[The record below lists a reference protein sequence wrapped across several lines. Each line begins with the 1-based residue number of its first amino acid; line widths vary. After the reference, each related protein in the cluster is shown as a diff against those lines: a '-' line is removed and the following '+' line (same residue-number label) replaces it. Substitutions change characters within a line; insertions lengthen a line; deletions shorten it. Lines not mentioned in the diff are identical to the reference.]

1 LSKSKIR
8 LEREFK
14 RKQEF
19 KNKKLRQKQT
29 KELSPLD
36 TLNEE
41 QLKAVYSKHK
51 HNLIIASA
59 GTGKTSTIIGRV
71 VRLLQE
77 GIKPDEIILL
87 TFTSKAGTEMLERL
101 EKHFSS
107 DVVSKIFAGTFHS
120 YGKMLMDKAGI
131 PLKLKKQKDLTSL
144 IASLMEKNIFKQ
156 NTENPYSASAING
169 YIGLY
174 ENTRDNETFSEWL
187 LVKFQEKY
195 ESSKTEASAERVEAQ
210 IEAIEMYEWL
220 YQEYVNEKKSH
231 KFCDFND
238 LLKYIG
244 IYYNKNPNRIKQIIV
259 DEYQDTNT
267 LQNKV
272 LKKMADI
279 GSRIFAVGDYDQS
292 IYGFNGSDVEV
303 VREFPKRYQ
312 DTGIFNLSK
321 NYRSSK
327 QILGL
332 ANNCIENNDRIIP
345 KRLVA
350 MKSGVFPE
358 PTLKV
363 FETIREQYRGV
374 AEMIDSSSYDNN
386 DIAILFRSNNS
397 GNLMEAILIEMG
409 IPTVRV
415 KSGSFFDGVDIATM
429 VSVYKIITDSATVL
443 DFINLYN
450 YIGADK
456 NTCKEMF
463 DAVQKSNNKASAIK
477 EYVKPTLYSSDA
489 RVKDFIQLLQETD
502 GVTSPFTIFRLIID
516 NPCYQVLFNSTFEMA
531 KKFNKNT
538 DDSLIIEQIE
548 QKHELL
554 LKIAQSCDTP
564 REFNMKLN
572 FSSKEEDNEYGVKL
586 LTVHASKGLEFKSVY
601 VIDLSE
607 ERFPNLKLAEGG
619 AGIDEERRLFY
630 VALTRAEEHLVLTSY
645 KIDDTKKKPKA
656 IEISR
661 FVKES
666 GIIRTYR
673 TSF

>member
-1 LSKSKIR
+1 MSKSKIR
-8 LEREFK
+8 LEREYK

-19 KNKKLRQKQT
+19 KNKKIRQKQT

-41 QLKAVYSKHK
+41 QLRAVHSKHK

-71 VRLLQE
+71 VKLLE
-77 GIKPDEIILL
+77 DGMKPEEIILL
-87 TFTSKAGTEMLERL
+87 TFTSKAGAEMLERL
-101 EKHFSS
+101 EKHFSK
-107 DVVSKIFAGTFHS
+107 DIVSKIFAGTFHS
-120 YGKMLMDKAGI
+120 YGKMLMDKANVK
-131 PLKLKKQKDLTSL
+131 LKLMMQKEITSL
-144 IASLMEKNIFKQ
+144 IASLMEKNVFAQ
-156 NTENPYSASAING
+156 NTENPYSASSISAD
-169 YIGLY
+169 IGLY
-174 ENTRDNETFSEWL
+174 ENTREDEDFSSWYL
-187 LVKFQEKY
+187 AKLQEKL
-195 ESSKTEASAERVEAQ
+195 ETSKTEKSTERIEAQ
-210 IEAIEMYEWL
+210 IESIEMYGWL
-220 YQEYVNEKKSH
+220 YSEYIKEKKAH

-238 LLKYIG
+238 LLKFIG
-244 IYYNKNPNRIKQIIV
+244 IYYNKYPNKIKQIIV

-272 LKKMADI
+272 LKKMATM

-292 IYGFNGSDVEV
+292 IYGFNGSNVEV
-303 VREFPKRYQ
+303 VREFPKTYQ
-312 DTGIFNLSK
+312 DTGVFNLSR

-345 KRLVA
+345 KRLIA

-358 PTLKV
+358 PTLKIY
-363 FETIREQYRGV
+363 ETVREQYRGV
-374 AEMIDSSSYDNN
+374 AEMIDASEYDNN
-386 DIAILFRSNNS
+386 DVAILFRSNNS
-397 GNLMEAILIEMG
+397 GNLMEAILIELG

-415 KSGSFFDGVDIATM
+415 KSGSFFDGIDIATM
-429 VSVYKIITDSATVL
+429 VSVYRIITDKYTVL
-443 DFINLYN
+443 DFLNLHN
-450 YIGADK
+450 YMGATK
-456 NTCKEMF
+456 NVCKDMF
-463 DAVQKSNNKASAIK
+463 DVAQKDENKARAIS
-477 EYVKPTLYSSDA
+477 EYIKTTNYKTDKGALS
-489 RVKDFIQLLQETD
+489 FIQLLEETN
-502 GVTSPFTIFRLIID
+502 GMQSPFTIFRLIID
-516 NPCYQVLFNSTFEMA
+516 NPCYQILFNNTFETA
-531 KKFNKNT
+531 KKFNKNS
-538 DDSLIIEQIE
+538 DDSMIIDQIN

-554 LKIAQSCDTP
+554 LKIAESCSSI

-607 ERFPNLKLAEGG
+607 EKFPNLKLAEGG

-656 IEISR
+656 VELSR
-661 FVKES
+661 FIKES
-666 GIIRTYR
+666 GIV
-673 TSF
+673 SS